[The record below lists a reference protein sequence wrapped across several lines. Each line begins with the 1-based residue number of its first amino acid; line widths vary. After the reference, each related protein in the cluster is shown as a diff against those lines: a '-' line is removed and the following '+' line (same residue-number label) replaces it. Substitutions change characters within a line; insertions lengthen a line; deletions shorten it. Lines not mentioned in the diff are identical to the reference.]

1 MRIWHIVRDVIIV
14 WILTGLG
21 GFIVGFAVTV
31 VTGGPPKHTPGYILA
46 IATSNF
52 LLGTVAF
59 TIVGCLTPTA
69 RWRYLAIVAA
79 VAWLTSLINVVWFG
93 SKISQWL
100 DGIIFMA
107 VIMGIGGGLSYL
119 FRGTGKSVTL

>member
-1 MRIWHIVRDVIIV
+1 MRIWPVVRDVIIV
-14 WILTGLG
+14 WILTAIG

-31 VTGGPPKHTPGYILA
+31 VTGGPPKHTPGYTLA

-52 LLGTVAF
+52 LLGAVAF

-69 RWRYLAIVAA
+69 RWRHLAIVAV
-79 VAWLTSLINVVWFG
+79 VAWLTSLINVVLWG
-93 SKISQWL
+93 TRISQWV

-107 VIMGIGGGLSYL
+107 VIMGTGGGLSYL
-119 FRGTGKSVTL
+119 FKAAGKSVAV